1 MKHIPPKGAGELYDA
16 HELRLAFA
24 SSLTSDTSYF
34 GWPTENY
41 GTQPTRLLIGWS
53 HQSTQK
59 TAPETI
65 SHETAYDSC

>member
-1 MKHIPPKGAGELYDA
+1 MALMNYAWPLQVSQPQ
-16 HELRLAFA
+16 
-24 SSLTSDTSYF
+24 TPYF
-34 GWPTENY
+34 GWATENY

-59 TAPETI
+59 TAPDTI